1 MIKPSGAG
9 HRSEVMRSFHFT
21 RRQIL
26 GSAAVFPFLARLA
39 AAEPPGTE
47 PSPKDASEALS
58 RLRAGNAR
66 FADGRTRHAH
76 QSADWRKQLVVDQTP
91 FATILGCS
99 DSRVPPELVF
109 DQGFGDLFVIRVAG
123 NVIDTDVVGSIQ
135 YAVRHL
141 KTQLLV
147 IMGHEGCGAVTA
159 TLAAMDGTAKEPRF
173 VEALAK
179 RIEPGLKDLNPK
191 LAGEARLAAA
201 VEANV
206 RWAEKQI
213 VTLPE
218 GKQALE
224 EKAVMFVGAVYELK
238 TGRVRFLA

>member
-1 MIKPSGAG
+1 
-9 HRSEVMRSFHFT
+9 MRSFHIT
-21 RRQIL
+21 RRQMI
-26 GSAAVFPFLARLA
+26 GSAAVVPFLTQLA
-39 AAEPPGTE
+39 AAEPPGIE
-47 PSPKDASEALS
+47 PAPKDFSETLS
-58 RLRAGNAR
+58 RLKAGNAR
-66 FADGRTRHAH
+66 FAEGKTRHAH
-76 QSADWRKQLVVDQTP
+76 ESADWRKQLVADQQP

-159 TLAAMDGTAKEPRF
+159 TLAAIDGTAKEPRF

-179 RIEPGLKDLNPK
+179 RIEPGLKGLNPQ
-191 LAGEARLAAA
+191 LAGEDRLSAA

-206 RWAEKQI
+206 RWAEKQLAS
-213 VTLPE
+213 LPE
-218 GKQALE
+218 GKRGLE
-224 EKAVMFVGAVYELK
+224 EKAVMFVGAVYELR

>member
-1 MIKPSGAG
+1 MTPLG
-9 HRSEVMRSFHFT
+9 FT

-26 GSAAVFPFLARLA
+26 GTAGLVPFLAPLA
-39 AAEPPGTE
+39 AAEPPDAE
-47 PSPKDASEALS
+47 LSPKDFSDALS
-58 RLRAGNAR
+58 RLKAGNDR
-66 FADGRTRHAH
+66 FAEGKTRHAH
-76 QSADWRKQLVVDQTP
+76 EGADWRKQLVVDQKP

-159 TLAAMDGTAKEPRF
+159 TLAAIDGTAKEPRF
-173 VEALAK
+173 IEALAK
-179 RIEPGLKDLNPK
+179 RIEPGLKDLDRK
-191 LAGEARLAAA
+191 LSGEARLSAA

-213 VTLPE
+213 AALPE
-218 GKQALE
+218 GKRALE
-224 EKAVMFVGAVYELK
+224 ERVVKLVGCVYELK

>member
-1 MIKPSGAG
+1 
-9 HRSEVMRSFHFT
+9 MRPFHFT
-21 RRQIL
+21 RRRIL
-26 GSAAVFPFLARLA
+26 GVAGAALLTPLA
-39 AAEPPGTE
+39 AAGLSGAEPLPQ
-47 PSPKDASEALS
+47 DFAEALS
-58 RLRAGNAR
+58 RLKAGNAR
-66 FADGRTRHAH
+66 FAAGQTRHAH
-76 QSADWRKQLVVDQTP
+76 ESADWRKQLVVNQQP

-123 NVIDTDVVGSIQ
+123 NVVDTDVVGSIQ

-141 KTQLLV
+141 KTRLLV

-179 RIEPGLKDLNPK
+179 RIEPGLKDLNPQ
-191 LAGEARLAAA
+191 LAGEARLSAA

-206 RWAEKQI
+206 RWAEKQL
-213 VTLPE
+213 TGLPE

-224 EKAVMFVGAVYELK
+224 AKVVMFVGAVYELK